1 MDCVLD
7 TFETVNITL
16 NTEEVF
22 KLAHIEDRESYIKL
36 HVLLG
41 CKEWWKID
49 TCRLGGVQGGR

>member
-1 MDCVLD
+1 MAL
-7 TFETVNITL
+7 NID
-16 NTEEVF
+16 EVF